1 MTFWLKFMVQTSP
14 PNSASNQIRNA
25 GWVLVFVFS
34 GITLCCF
41 YNQQIGLA
49 SDLATYTLAGAQFDK
64 GTTETPRTLVSVE
77 PTDISQLR
85 QTPITWWP
93 RSYGSIPRTVHQ
105 VAASCGFDLN
115 LGQTMRLI
123 VVVGW
128 VSAMILWG
136 LFFWQTTSA
145 TVLPWL
151 ILLLMC
157 ARYSHVNG
165 YLFDGGEFLYWVVFP
180 VVLLVNLAALKK
192 HVPNSS
198 VKVKIKTA
206 AIALTVLAG
215 FCSPSLVFFKYSAG
229 LSAVGF
235 AAVWVWLSYRKQI
248 TPAVV
253 FYWALGSGISTAVIF
268 SANWLPV
275 GNPTQ
280 IDSPLQW
287 TPLLWGLGAW
297 LFAMTDLG
305 TLVNKFT
312 VDFVPAMGNHQDG
325 SEGWLFLPLV
335 FLVLLIIRRENGTPT
350 APDIN
355 PLAKTVV
362 ITHLFIFTVILVGL
376 LIRGSAIHLDTRFLR
391 PAAIAMMPWIIPCL
405 VSRIRNGMTP
415 SIRLSAAALTVVL
428 VLVPCLY
435 GVLSLMDKTLR
446 VETSGPHG
454 LRHRLLES
462 ADDVPGFFEELLTL
476 STDQDVIYIT
486 DPALGIPLVS
496 RRLFTEEH
504 AHLRSLAELSHRE
517 FHGRPL
523 GRLLI
528 PLPRELQADGRG
540 ETICNSFK
548 DVSHWTTHKLS
559 SQPTW
564 VLYIGSTK

>member
-1 MTFWLKFMVQTSP
+1 MIFWPKFMSETSLS
-14 PNSASNQIRNA
+14 NSASNKIRNA
-25 GWVLVFVFS
+25 GWVLVSVFS
-34 GITLCCF
+34 AITLYSF
-41 YNQQIGLA
+41 HSQQIGLA
-49 SDLATYTLAGAQFDK
+49 SDVATYTLAGAQFDK
-64 GTTETPRTLVSVE
+64 GKTENPHTLVSVE
-77 PTDISQLR
+77 PTNISQLR
-85 QTPITWWP
+85 QTLITWWP
-93 RSYGSIPRTVHQ
+93 RSYGSIPRTVQ
-105 VAASCGFDLN
+105 EAATSCGVYLN
-115 LGQTMRLI
+115 IGQTMRLI

-145 TVLPWL
+145 TALPWL

-157 ARYSHVNG
+157 ARYSHANG
-165 YLFDGGEFLYWVVFP
+165 YLFDGGEFLYWAVFP
-180 VVLLVNLAALKK
+180 AVLLVNLAALRR
-192 HVPNSS
+192 HVVSNL
-198 VKVKIKTA
+198 VKGKIKTA
-206 AIALTVLAG
+206 VIALTVLAG
-215 FCSPSLVFFKYSAG
+215 FCSPTLIFFKYSAG

-235 AAVWVWLSYRKQI
+235 AVAWMWLSYRKQI
-248 TPAVV
+248 NPAAL
-253 FYWALGSGISTAVIF
+253 FYWALGGGISTAVILN
-268 SANWLPV
+268 ANWLPV

-280 IDSPLQW
+280 VDSPLQW

-312 VDFVPAMGNHQDG
+312 VDILPAMGNHQDG

-335 FLVLLIIRRENGTPT
+335 FLVLLIIRRENGTRT
-350 APDIN
+350 AKDIN

-362 ITHLFIFTVILVGL
+362 ITHLFIFTFILVGL
-376 LIRGSAIHLDTRFLR
+376 MIRGSAIHLDTRFLR

-405 VSRIRNGMTP
+405 VSRSRTGVTS
-415 SIRLSAAALTVVL
+415 SIRLSAVALTVVL
-428 VLVPCLY
+428 VIVPCLY
-435 GVLSLMDKTLR
+435 GTLSLMDKTLR
-446 VETSGPHG
+446 METSGPQG
-454 LRHRLLES
+454 LRHSLLES
-462 ADDVPGFFEELLTL
+462 TDDVPGFFDELLTL

-504 AHLRSLAELSHRE
+504 AHLRSQAELSRRE
-517 FHGRPL
+517 FHGRPQ

-528 PLPRELQADGRG
+528 PLPLGLQVDGRG

-548 DVSHWTTHKLS
+548 DISHWTTHKLS

-564 VLYIGSTK
+564 VLYIGSTE

>member
-1 MTFWLKFMVQTSP
+1 MVSTSP
-14 PNSASNQIRNA
+14 PNTASNRIRCV
-25 GWVLVFVFS
+25 GWALVAVFS
-34 GITLCCF
+34 IITLCSF

-64 GTTETPRTLVSVE
+64 GKSKNPHTLVSVN
-77 PTDISQLR
+77 PKNISQLR
-85 QTPITWWP
+85 PEPKTWWP
-93 RSYGSIPRTVHQ
+93 RSYGSIPRTVRQ
-105 VAASCGFDLN
+105 VVASCGLELN
-115 LGQTMRLI
+115 IGQTMRLI

-128 VSAMILWG
+128 LAAVMLWG
-136 LFFWQTTSA
+136 LFFWQTTS
-145 TVLPWL
+145 TSVLPWL
-151 ILLLMC
+151 ITMLMC
-157 ARYSHVNG
+157 ARYSHANG
-165 YLFDGGEFLYWVVFP
+165 YLFDGGEFLYWVGFP
-180 VVLLVNLAALKK
+180 AVLLINLAALKK
-192 HVPNSS
+192 HVSHNS
-198 VKVKIKTA
+198 VKPKITTA

-248 TPAVV
+248 NAAVV
-253 FYWALGSGISTAVIF
+253 FYWALGGGIATAVIF
-268 SANWLPV
+268 SANWLPM

-280 IDSPLQW
+280 VDSPLQW

-312 VDFVPAMGNHQDG
+312 VDFLPAMGSHQDG

-335 FLVLLIIRRENGTPT
+335 FLVLLIIRRENGSQT
-350 APDIN
+350 AKDIN

-362 ITHLFIFTVILVGL
+362 ITHLVVFTVVLIGL
-376 LIRGSAIHLDTRFLR
+376 MIRGSAIHMDTRFLR
-391 PAAIAMMPWIIPCL
+391 PAAIAMVPWIIPCL
-405 VSRIRNGMTP
+405 ASRIRNGVTP
-415 SIRLSAAALTVVL
+415 SIRLSAFALTL
-428 VLVPCLY
+428 VLAIVPCLY
-435 GVLSLMDKTLR
+435 GVLSLMDKNLR
-446 VETSGPHG
+446 VEASGPQG
-454 LRHRLLES
+454 LRHPLLKS
-462 ADDVPGFFEELLTL
+462 ADDVPGFFDELLGL
-476 STDQDVIYIT
+476 STDQDVVYIT

-504 AHLRSLAELSHRE
+504 AHLRSRTELSRRE
-517 FHGRPL
+517 FHGRPR

-528 PLPRELQADGRG
+528 PLPLKLQMDGRG
-540 ETICNSFK
+540 KAICNSFK
-548 DVSHWTTHKLS
+548 DISHWTTHKLS